1 MAVTVYSLGAAQ
13 EVTGS
18 KHIFEIDGRS
28 FMIDC
33 GAFQGKRQESDEKN
47 RNFEIAVDKIEAVI
61 LTHAHYDHCG
71 LLPVL
76 TKKGFDGNIYATPA
90 TRDLA
95 DLIMM
100 DSARIQARDAEYLR
114 KQASKKGEKFT
125 WEPLFDEKDCVKAAN
140 QIVTL
145 SYNRKMYI
153 APDVEL
159 EFFDAGHILGSAF
172 AYVTIKGQRGKADAT
187 AEAFKNSRRPL
198 WNRMYAWMNSRAELR
213 AAQAEKRAATQAGA
227 DTAPVEA
234 SVERRS
240 TQDRRRA
247 TPEEQAQYTG
257 PERRSGTDR
266 RAGDDEIRIL
276 YTGDLGRKHKPII
289 RDPSTSVP
297 APDYIFI
304 ESTYGNRLHEGT
316 EIAMDEL
323 RKVVRRAI
331 DKKGKIIIP
340 SFAIERTQELVYYL
354 HTLVDQKKI
363 PQIPIYV
370 DSPMA
375 VNATGIYQ
383 VHPECYSTDVHD
395 GFLKHHKNPFGFG
408 ALSFVTSV
416 EESKSLNDKKG
427 PMIIIS
433 ADGMCEAGR
442 VLHHLA
448 NNISDPRNTILIVG
462 YMAENTLGRKIRDGA
477 KEVNIMGDVYKVQA
491 EVETINAF
499 SAHAD
504 YKESLD
510 WLKNIDTSR
519 LKKIFM
525 VHGEKDAQDFF
536 KQYLSD
542 HGYKDVQIVKYGETY
557 DLA

>member
-1 MAVTVYSLGAAQ
+1 MAVTIYSLGAAQ

-18 KHIFEIDGRS
+18 KHVFEIDGRA

-33 GAFQGKRQESDEKN
+33 GAFQGRRKTADEKN
-47 RNFEIAVDKIEAVI
+47 RNFNFAADKLEAVI

-95 DLIMM
+95 DLIML

-114 KQASKKGEKFT
+114 KQAQKKGEKFT
-125 WEPLFDEKDCVKAAN
+125 WEPLFTEKDCVKATN
-140 QIVTL
+140 QIITL
-145 SYNRKMYI
+145 SYNRKLYI

-172 AYVTIKGQRGKADAT
+172 VYVTIKGQRAGDDAHG
-187 AEAFKNSRRPL
+187 ASAGIPL
-198 WNRMYAWMNSRAELR
+198 WNRLFGWMTSKPEL
-213 AAQAEKRAATQAGA
+213 KYGA
-227 DTAPVEA
+227 LM
-234 SVERRS
+234 ERR
-240 TQDRRRA
+240 TTPTDRRTA
-247 TPEEQAQYTG
+247 TPEEQAAYTG
-257 PERRSGTDR
+257 EERRSGYDR
-266 RAGDDEIRIL
+266 REGKDDIRIL
-276 YTGDLGRKHKPII
+276 YTGDLGRNDKPII
-289 RDPSTSVP
+289 RNP
-297 APDYIFI
+297 ATKLPPPDYIVL
-304 ESTYGNRLHEGT
+304 ESTYGNRRHEGT
-316 EIAMDEL
+316 EIALDEL

-340 SFAIERTQELVYYL
+340 AFAIERTQELVYYL
-354 HTLVDQKKI
+354 HLLVDQKKI
-363 PQIPIYV
+363 PPIPIYV

-375 VNATGIYQ
+375 VNATSIFR
-383 VHPECYSTDVHD
+383 VHPECYDAKVHD
-395 GFLKHHKNPFGFG
+395 LFLQHHKNPFGFN

-416 EESKSLNDKKG
+416 DESKSLNDKPG

-462 YMAENTLGRKIRDGA
+462 YMAENTLGRKIREHA
-477 KEVNIMGDVYKVQA
+477 AQVNIMGDVYDVKA
-491 EVETINAF
+491 EVATINAF

-504 YKESLD
+504 YAECTAWLDSL
-510 WLKNIDTSR
+510 DTSR
-519 LKKIFM
+519 LKRLFL
-525 VHGEKDAQDFF
+525 VHGEREAQMFF
-536 KQYLSD
+536 KTYLAE
-542 HGYKDVQIVKYGETY
+542 HGYTNVEIVEYGETY
-557 DLA
+557 HLT